1 MPRSQYDLSAVREHK
16 ESAQQRQ
23 HQQQQHHR
31 SVPSTCSATEQ
42 HISSGMSLETLLQ
55 AAYYVEQE
63 EKKRERL
70 ASTSSSSSSEQ
81 HSFVSAPPHSN
92 HTYASTTR
100 PRGVKIKKERSD
112 PDDLFCEENMLII
125 DEEDPLEISQ
135 AIASRGTAVISSR
148 VIPAST
154 GTNSLSALHSTS
166 HHYLQHQQ
174 HSQQQQQQQQQQQH
188 QQQQQQQQQQHHH
201 HHHQSDHHGT
211 HNQYMENHNPNQSQ
225 QNAGNLVVDVETSHD
240 NKKHRTGPCVI
251 RSGTR
256 EVHNKLE
263 KNRRAHL
270 KECFELLKKMLPQQD
285 EKKSSNLSILHA
297 ANQYIQALTKKD
309 LDYQRELQRLAE
321 EKIAADQRL
330 DLLKQEVVA
339 TWENVDFA
347 QIETLLARTTPGT
360 DIMVV
365 RNISETSADVEITGL
380 PQGGT
385 RYSSTSSLNS
395 ITASPPQALHSPSAT
410 SNIHNQAATASIVCQ
425 TQDLN
430 LARGSRESP
439 PVSSTPVS
447 STPSIPTPTQKV
459 ATSPTANIVQQS
471 HQLHLPISAQM
482 LNTNQSLA
490 TIVPTLQHI
499 GPGLR
504 VIPGDTRQLLVT
516 HTGNNESRPLTLA
529 VQNSSDQSR
538 PLIAVQS
545 NAGSEPRPVALV
557 VHSSTASD
565 NRVTFVHSNNDRPLA
580 LAVQSSAS
588 DVRPVTFVHSG
599 NEARPLVLTAH
610 SPALNVSSEC
620 MFLYN
625 RSHSIG
631 NFNFNRQLQD
641 RQLDLI
647 RNEKYAQTRIR
658 AGDAQTTHKMV
669 GGVTLVGGNGSELA
683 RLPGGAELNILP
695 ANGLTLSHAG
705 VSLQT
710 AAAKPGSTVMQ
721 NVPSTESIAH
731 IVGQHTPLSGLTP
744 IVTPMTVVS
753 QGNQV
758 TAHIL
763 APSSL
768 AGKMITTPLLKT
780 VGQMPLVNAQYLNT
794 TTLVKPVVVVS
805 SPSTSTPPV
814 STTASSSTQP
824 PSTSHSTV

>member
-1 MPRSQYDLSAVREHK
+1 MPRSQHDHSGVREHG
-16 ESAQQRQ
+16 ESTRQ
-23 HQQQQHHR
+23 HQHHR
-31 SVPSTCSATEQ
+31 SVPPTCPATEQ
-42 HISSGMSLETLLQ
+42 HTPSGMSLETLLQ

-100 PRGVKIKKERSD
+100 PRGVKIKKERPDS
-112 PDDLFCEENMLII
+112 DDLFCEENMLII
-125 DEEDPLEISQ
+125 DEEDPLERTSQ
-135 AIASRGTAVISSR
+135 SIISRGNAVISSR
-148 VIPAST
+148 VTPTSAGS
-154 GTNSLSALHSTS
+154 NSLSALHPTS
-166 HHYLQHQQ
+166 HHHHHQHQQ
-174 HSQQQQQQQQQQQH
+174 QSQQQQL
-188 QQQQQQQQQQHHH
+188 QQQQQQHHQQQQQH

-211 HNQYMENHNPNQSQ
+211 HNQYMENHNPNQTQ
-225 QNAGNLVVDVETSHD
+225 QNTGNLVVDIEASHD

-270 KECFELLKKMLPQQD
+270 KECFEMLKKMLPAQD

-297 ANQYIQALTKKD
+297 ANQFIQALTKKD
-309 LDYQRELQRLAE
+309 LDNQRELQRLAE
-321 EKIAADQRL
+321 EKIALEQRL
-330 DLLKQEVVA
+330 EMLKQEA
-339 TWENVDFA
+339 MSIWEHLDFSHIDA
-347 QIETLLARTTPGT
+347 LLSRTGAG
-360 DIMVV
+360 DIMVI
-365 RNISETSADVEITGL
+365 RNVSENPDVEITGL

-395 ITASPPQALHSPSAT
+395 VTASSPQALQSPNAT

-439 PVSSTPVS
+439 PASSTPAS
-447 STPSIPTPTQKV
+447 STPSIPTPTQEKIT
-459 ATSPTANIVQQS
+459 TSPTASIVQQP

-482 LNTNQSLA
+482 LNTSQGLA

-516 HTGNNESRPLTLA
+516 HTAGNNESRPLTLA

-545 NAGSEPRPVALV
+545 NTGNEPRPVALV

-565 NRVTFVHSNNDRPLA
+565 NRVTFVHSNLSNNDRPLA

-599 NEARPLVLTAH
+599 NEARPLVLATH
-610 SPALNVSSEC
+610 SPALNVS
-620 MFLYN
+620 N
-625 RSHSIG
+625 
-631 NFNFNRQLQD
+631 
-641 RQLDLI
+641 
-647 RNEKYAQTRIR
+647 AQTRIR

-710 AAAKPGSTVMQ
+710 AAAKPGSTTVMQ

-768 AGKMITTPLLKT
+768 AGKMITTPILKT

-814 STTASSSTQP
+814 STTASSNTQP